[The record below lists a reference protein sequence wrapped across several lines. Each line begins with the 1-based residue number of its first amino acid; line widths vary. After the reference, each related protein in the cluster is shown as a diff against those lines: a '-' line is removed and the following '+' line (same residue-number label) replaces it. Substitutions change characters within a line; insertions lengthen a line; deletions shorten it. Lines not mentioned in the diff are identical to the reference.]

1 MNRFAAALLLCA
13 CLTLPAAA
21 NDTMATL
28 GTGGLTFINSENVK
42 MLKEDLYISPSEV
55 RVRYEFRNDGDADE
69 PTLVAFPM
77 PDITGSPDFM
87 VSVPTEDPEN
97 IFGFETTVD
106 GEPVEATLHQYAF
119 AHNIEYTD
127 YLLDLGLPLAPH
139 PQSTVAALN
148 ALDDAT
154 KEELFRIGL
163 VIPLEYSDTADGPM
177 KREYFPAWTLKST
190 YSWETVFPAGQTVV
204 VEHHYTPSVGGTVVA
219 MMMQQDSEGYTPA
232 ADTRKKYCVDDD
244 LMAAVEKTGVKQ
256 EGDWI
261 DYPYFDQWI
270 QYVWSTGLNWGGPIG
285 EFTLTVDKGDPKNFV
300 SFCWD
305 GKVTKTG
312 PTTFEAKASDF
323 YPPWDREL
331 EILILDYRE
340 PY

>member
-1 MNRFAAALLLCA
+1 MKHLLIVPLAAMLASGA
-13 CLTLPAAA
+13 IA
-21 NDTMATL
+21 NDTTATL
-28 GTGGLTFINSENVK
+28 GTGGLTFINSENVR
-42 MLKEDLYISPSEV
+42 MMREDLHISPTAV
-55 RVRYEFRNDGDADE
+55 RVRYEFQNVGDEDE

-87 VSVPTEDPEN
+87 VSVPTEEPEN
-97 IFGFETTVD
+97 IFGFETLVD

-127 YLLDLGLPLAPH
+127 YLKELGLPLAPH
-139 PQSTVAALN
+139 PQSTRDALN
-148 ALDDAT
+148 ALDEAT

-163 VIPLEYSDTADGPM
+163 VIPLEYSDSADGPM
-177 KREYFPAWTLKST
+177 IREYFPAWTLKST
-190 YSWETVFPAGQTVV
+190 YSWETVFPAGATVV
-204 VEHHYTPSVGGTVVA
+204 VEHSYTPSVGGTVVA
-219 MMMQQDSEGYTPA
+219 MVMQQDSEDYTPA
-232 ADTRKKYCVDDD
+232 ADAKAKYCVDDS
-244 LMAAVEKTGVKQ
+244 LIAALEKTGVKQ
-256 EGDWI
+256 EGGWV

-270 QYVWSTGLNWGGPIG
+270 QYVWSTGLNWSGPIG

-305 GKVTKTG
+305 GEVTKTG

-323 YPPWDREL
+323 FPPWDREL

-340 PY
+340 P

>member
-1 MNRFAAALLLCA
+1 MNRFAAALLLSGGLA
-13 CLTLPAAA
+13 LPGAA

-42 MLKEDLYISPSEV
+42 MLKEDLYISPTAV
-55 RVRYEFRNDGDADE
+55 RVRYEFRNDGDTDE
-69 PTLVAFPM
+69 ATLVAFPM

-97 IFGFETTVD
+97 VFGFETLVD
-106 GEPVEATLHQYAF
+106 GQPVEATLHQYAF

-127 YLLDLGLPLAPH
+127 YLLNLGLPLAPH
-139 PQSTVAALN
+139 PQSTIAALN

-163 VIPLEYSDTADGPM
+163 VISLEYSDTTDGPM

-204 VEHHYTPSVGGTVVA
+204 VEHSYTPSVGGTVVA

-232 ADTRKKYCVDDD
+232 ADARKKYCVDDD
-244 LMAAVEKTGVKQ
+244 LVATVEKTGVKQ

-261 DYPYFDQWI
+261 DYPYLDQWI

-305 GKVTKTG
+305 GEVTKTG
-312 PTTFEAKASDF
+312 PTTFEAKASNF
-323 YPPWDREL
+323 LPPWDREL